1 MALNRVAILAIS
13 MVLLSSV
20 AMAADHIVGDDKGWT
35 VDFNYTQW
43 TQDKVFRVGD
53 NLVFNYDNTKHN
65 IFKVNGTLFK
75 DCTFPPKNE
84 ALSTGKDIIQLK
96 TEGRKWYVCG
106 VADHC
111 SAHQMK
117 FVITVLAEGAPAPSP
132 PPSSNAHSIVS
143 SMFGVVMVAIVAM
156 ATIFA

>member
-53 NLVFNYDNTKHN
+53 NLGMEN
-65 IFKVNGTLFK
+65 
-75 DCTFPPKNE
+75 
-84 ALSTGKDIIQLK
+84 
-96 TEGRKWYVCG
+96 
-106 VADHC
+106 
-111 SAHQMK
+111 
-117 FVITVLAEGAPAPSP
+117 
-132 PPSSNAHSIVS
+132 
-143 SMFGVVMVAIVAM
+143 
-156 ATIFA
+156 